1 MRIVGIVLIL
11 IGLPLIGWF
20 GYVELYY
27 LGEVESGS
35 EEQKIKSE
43 EAIISKIKETK
54 DKFNTM
60 KANLKKSK
68 ASKKKIAQVDAQFN
82 DLMGGLKEN
91 YKKQEKAFAK
101 IIEIKNSERRNAVCD
116 LCKDK
121 NKNKPILGLNI
132 LNGLERDGEEW
143 SGGTILDPRNGNVYK
158 CYIQLVQK
166 DKLKIRGYLGL
177 ALFGKTAYWQRAK

>member
-1 MRIVGIVLIL
+1 MQKSYLTLVLL
-11 IGLPLIGWF
+11 IITISVNSQSIF
-20 GYVELYY
+20 GKWYSTNEET
-27 LGEVESGS
+27 GEIDSVIE
-35 EEQKIKSE
+35 
-43 EAIISKIKETK
+43 
-54 DKFNTM
+54 
-60 KANLKKSK
+60 
-68 ASKKKIAQVDAQFN
+68 V
-82 DLMGGLKEN
+82 

-101 IIEIKNSERRNAVCD
+101 IIEIKNSERKNAVCD